1 MGTAADG
8 PADLARLFAPHL
20 VTALHLVT
28 TPESNDLFNDGLDT
42 GSVQGAWRD
51 FVADARG
58 QGGRQRDDPLLNYA
72 EHEHMSA
79 HDSDTDDARGW

>member
-8 PADLARLFAPHL
+8 PADLARLF
-20 VTALHLVT
+20 ALHLVT

-42 GSVQGAWRD
+42 GSAQGAWRD
-51 FVADARG
+51 FGADARE

-79 HDSDTDDARGW
+79 HDTDDARGW